1 MRKMVLSQKKS
12 IQKKLLAATSM
23 LLVACIM
30 LISASYAWF
39 TLSTAPEIKGITTTI
54 GANGNLEIALADAT
68 SWANGGTTIKSEV
81 GDSLLAAIEKNL
93 KWGNLIDA
101 SSTTDYGLDKV
112 TLMPAKLNIDP
123 ATGKV
128 NLTSMLSTPSYGA
141 DGRIDTLLANTLT
154 ATYDRE
160 AKNFPTSDSNYGI
173 RAVGTALAMTARQ
186 ISYRNARGT
195 VANMADSAQVNA
207 GQSLNENGSAL
218 ANIIVQHATDN
229 TIKYDKTDL
238 ETIEAVLTKL
248 TGASNNIDS
257 AMKSA
262 IIGMLASKAAEDSG
276 IDATEFDLIE
286 DQIEAG
292 NYDVNGSSISIEITV
307 DGSASTITY
316 DMGSAWSDMFTKAT
330 SINTSIESA
339 KTLVEKLSKNASDTE
354 KTIPWSESSEDTNGD
369 GVTAGLREVLAYLV
383 DPDDVTVN
391 NIKTGE
397 LKNED
402 NIQILIDAVTGGQGI
417 QVQMPSGSGV
427 YSDIA
432 DFCDDYSAQ
441 ITLENISY
449 GGLTVKKTTARMTT
463 VSTLDKP
470 YFDTATSALTA
481 AGAPSSAGTTAP
493 TITNTF
499 GYAVDLFF
507 RTNVDNSNLLL
518 QTNAAQRIYGESTN
532 ADTQGSGSNMTF
544 ETTSNSFSTEDMR
557 KLMSA
562 IRVVF
567 MDNTGTILANAK
579 LDTAIKTTDGGV
591 TTGGTVIAGSKV
603 TSELKLYEVVDGAEQ
618 FKNEQV
624 ITALPKNTPIGITA
638 LVYLDGELVTNS
650 MVANAANSMAGSL
663 NLQFASSA
671 TLVPMN
677 NQSLF
682 DGSGNTGVQN
692 N

>member
-1 MRKMVLSQKKS
+1 MVLSQKKS

-54 GANGNLEIALADAT
+54 GANGNLEIALADET
-68 SWANGGTTIKSEV
+68 SWANSGTTIKSEV
-81 GDSLLAAIEKNL
+81 GDSLLAAYLKNVR
-93 KWGNLIDA
+93 WGNLIDA

-123 ATGKV
+123 NTGKV
-128 NLTSMLSTPSYGA
+128 NLTSMLLTPSYGA
-141 DGRIDTLLANTLT
+141 DGRIDNLLANTLT

-160 AKNFPTSDSNYGI
+160 AQKFPTSDSKYGI
-173 RAVGTALAMTARQ
+173 RAIGTALAMTARQ

-195 VANMADSAQVNA
+195 VANMADFAKVNA

-218 ANIIVQHATDN
+218 ANIIVQHATDD
-229 TIKYDKTDL
+229 TIKYDKSDL
-238 ETIEAVLTKL
+238 ATIEAVITKL
-248 TGASNNIDS
+248 TTASNNIDS

-262 IIGMLASKAAEDSG
+262 IIGMLASKAAEDKG
-276 IDATEFDLIE
+276 IDATEFELIE

-292 NYDVNGSSISIEITV
+292 NYQVSGSSISIEITV
-307 DGSASTITY
+307 DGSANTITY
-316 DMGSAWSDMFTKAT
+316 DMGSAWSDMFAKAKDIKSSIAEAQKGVDDLQTKHT
-330 SINTSIESA
+330 SE
-339 KTLVEKLSKNASDTE
+339 TE
-354 KTIPWSESSEDTNGD
+354 KTIEWTEIRT
-369 GVTAGLREVLAYLV
+369 VLAHLV
-383 DPDDVTVN
+383 NPEMVKVN
-391 NIKTGE
+391 GIATGE
-397 LKNED
+397 LKNGE
-402 NIQILIDAVTGGQGI
+402 NIQTLIDAVTGGQGI

-463 VSTLDKP
+463 VSTLDNP
-470 YFDTATSALTA
+470 YFDTATSALA
-481 AGAPSSAGTTAP
+481 AAKAPSSAGTTAP

-518 QTNAAQRIYGESTN
+518 QTNAAQRIYGESQNT
-532 ADTQGSGSNMTF
+532 DTQGSGSNMSF

-567 MDNTGTILANAK
+567 MDRTGTILANAK
-579 LDTAIKTTDGGV
+579 LDTAIKTTEGGV

-603 TSELKLYEVVDGAEQ
+603 TSELKLYEVVDGVEQ

-650 MVANAANSMAGSL
+650 MVANAAKSMSGSL

-682 DGSGNTGVQN
+682 DGSGNTGVSN

>member
-1 MRKMVLSQKKS
+1 MVLSQKKS

-54 GANGNLEIALADAT
+54 GANGNLEIALADET
-68 SWANGGTTIKSEV
+68 SWANSGTTIKSEV
-81 GDSLLAAIEKNL
+81 GDSLLSAYFKNVT
-93 KWGNLIDA
+93 WGNLIDA
-101 SSTTDYGLDKV
+101 SSATDYGLDKV

-123 ATGKV
+123 NTGKV
-128 NLTSMLSTPSYGA
+128 ILTSMLQTPSYGA
-141 DGRIDTLLANTLT
+141 DGRIENLLANTLT

-160 AKNFPTSDSNYGI
+160 AQKFPTSDSNYGI

-186 ISYRNARGT
+186 NSYRNARGT
-195 VANMADSAQVNA
+195 VANMADSAKVNA
-207 GQSLNENGSAL
+207 GQSLNKNGSAL

-229 TIKYDKTDL
+229 TKKYGSSDL
-238 ETIEAVLTKL
+238 ETLQAVITKL
-248 TGASNNIDS
+248 TSASNNIDS
-257 AMKSA
+257 AMQSA
-262 IIGMLASKAAEDSG
+262 IIGMLASKAAEDKG
-276 IDATEFDLIE
+276 VDATEFDLIE

-292 NYDVNGSSISIEITV
+292 NYTVSGSSISVKITV
-307 DGSASTITY
+307 DGSENTITY
-316 DMGSAWSDMFTKAT
+316 DMGNVWSDMFTKAT
-330 SINTSIESA
+330 SINSSIESA
-339 KTLVEKLSKNASDTE
+339 KGLVEQLYKANTSETE
-354 KTIPWSESSEDTNGD
+354 KTIPWSESGEDTNGD
-369 GVTAGLREVLAYLV
+369 GVKAGLREVLAYLV
-383 DPDDVTVN
+383 NPDDVKVN
-391 NIKTGE
+391 NIKAGE
-397 LKNED
+397 LKDEG
-402 NIQILIDAVTGGQGI
+402 NIQTLIDAVTGGQGI

-432 DFCDDYSAQ
+432 DFCGNYSAQ

-449 GGLTVKKTTARMTT
+449 GGLTVKQTTARMTT

-470 YFDTATSALTA
+470 YFDTATSALA
-481 AGAPSSAGTTAP
+481 AAEAPSSAGTTAP

-507 RTNVDNSNLLL
+507 RTNVDNSKLLL
-518 QTNAAQRIYGESTN
+518 QTNAVQRIYGESQNT
-532 ADTQGSGSNMTF
+532 ATQGSGSNMSF

-557 KLMSA
+557 NLMSA

-567 MDNTGTILANAK
+567 IDRTGTILANAK
-579 LDTAIKTTDGGV
+579 LDTAIKETNNNV

-603 TSELKLYEVVDGAEQ
+603 TSDLKLYEVVDGVEQ
-618 FKNEQV
+618 FKQDQV
-624 ITALPKNTPIGITA
+624 ITALPKNTPTGITA
-638 LVYLDGELVTNS
+638 LVYLDGDLVTNS
-650 MVANAANSMAGSL
+650 MVANAAQSMTGSL

-682 DGSGNTGVQN
+682 DGSGNTGVSN

>member
-1 MRKMVLSQKKS
+1 MVLSQKKS

-81 GDSLLAAIEKNL
+81 GDSLLAAYLKNVR
-93 KWGNLIDA
+93 WGNLIDA

-112 TLMPAKLNIDP
+112 TLMPAQLNIDP

-128 NLTSMLSTPSYGA
+128 NLTSMLKTPSYGA
-141 DGRIDTLLANTLT
+141 DGRIDTRLANTLT
-154 ATYDRE
+154 ATHDRE
-160 AKNFPTSDSNYGI
+160 TQKFPTSDSNYGI
-173 RAVGTALAMTARQ
+173 RAIGTALAMTARQ

-238 ETIEAVLTKL
+238 DTIEAVLTKL

-276 IDATEFDLIE
+276 IDATEFALIE
-286 DQIEAG
+286 AQIEAG
-292 NYDVNGSSISIEITV
+292 NYDVSGSSISIEITV

-316 DMGSAWSDMFTKAT
+316 DMGSAWSNIFTKAT

-339 KTLVEKLSKNASDTE
+339 KTLVEQLSAKASDTE

-369 GVTAGLREVLAYLV
+369 GVKAGLREVLAYLV
-383 DPDDVTVN
+383 NPDDVTVN
-391 NIKTGE
+391 NIKAGE

-402 NIQILIDAVTGGQGI
+402 NIQTLIDAVTGGQGI

-470 YFDTATSALTA
+470 YFDTATSALAA

-532 ADTQGSGSNMTF
+532 TDTQGSGSNMTF

-567 MDNTGTILANAK
+567 IDRTGTILANAK
-579 LDTAIKTTDGGV
+579 LDTAIKTTEGGV

-603 TSELKLYEVVDGAEQ
+603 TSELKLYEVVNGVEQ

-650 MVANAANSMAGSL
+650 MVANATKSMAGSL

-682 DGSGNTGVQN
+682 DGSGNTGVSN

>member
-1 MRKMVLSQKKS
+1 MVLSQKKS

-54 GANGNLEIALADAT
+54 GANGNLEIALADET
-68 SWANGGTTIKSEV
+68 SWANSGTTIKSEV
-81 GDSLLAAIEKNL
+81 GDSLLSAYFKNVT
-93 KWGNLIDA
+93 WGNLIDA
-101 SSTTDYGLDKV
+101 SSATDYGLDKV

-123 ATGKV
+123 NTGKV
-128 NLTSMLSTPSYGA
+128 ILTSMLQTPSYGA
-141 DGRIDTLLANTLT
+141 DGRIEDLLANTLT

-160 AKNFPTSDSNYGI
+160 ARKFPTSDSNYGI
-173 RAVGTALAMTARQ
+173 RAIGTALAMTARQ

-195 VANMADSAQVNA
+195 VANMADSAKVNA

-218 ANIIVQHATDN
+218 ANIIVQHATDS
-229 TIKYDKTDL
+229 TIEYGKSDL
-238 ETIEAVLTKL
+238 ETIEAVITKL
-248 TGASNNIDS
+248 TSASNNIDS

-262 IIGMLASKAAEDSG
+262 IVGMLASKAAEDKG
-276 IDATEFDLIE
+276 IDAKEFELIE

-292 NYDVNGSSISIEITV
+292 NYTVSGNSISIDITV
-307 DGSASTITY
+307 DGSANTITY
-316 DMGSAWSDMFTKAT
+316 DMGSAWADMFAKAT
-330 SINTSIESA
+330 SINTSIEAS
-339 KTLVEKLSKNASDTE
+339 KGLVERLLAKNTSETE
-354 KTIPWSESSEDTNGD
+354 KTVPWSETSTDTNGD
-369 GVTAGLREVLAYLV
+369 GVTAGIREVLAYLV
-383 DPDDVTVN
+383 NPDDVKVN
-391 NIKTGE
+391 DIKAGE
-397 LKNED
+397 LKDGD
-402 NIQILIDAVTGGQGI
+402 NIQTLIDAVTGGQGI

-470 YFDTATSALTA
+470 YFDTATSALA
-481 AGAPSSAGTTAP
+481 AAKAPSSAGTTAP

-518 QTNAAQRIYGESTN
+518 QTNAAQRIYGESKNT
-532 ADTQGSGSNMTF
+532 DTQGNGSNMSF

-567 MDNTGTILANAK
+567 IDSTGTILANAK
-579 LDTAIKTTDGGV
+579 LDTAIKETNNNV

-603 TSELKLYEVVDGAEQ
+603 TSELKLYEVVNGVEQ

-624 ITALPKNTPIGITA
+624 ITALPKNNPIGITA

-650 MVANAANSMAGSL
+650 MVANAAKSMSGSL

-677 NQSLF
+677 NKSLF
-682 DGSGNTGVQN
+682 DGSGNTGVSN